1 MSSFYD
7 IGAKGIGRVFIK
19 NTKGEQV
26 FRVDFSGSS
35 RPEPIQEPGST
46 LTSASLPVLAIENMP
61 AWHTVLVPLKD
72 VVVPE
77 PQTLSVYYEENSIE
91 QSLGFFVLGLL
102 EVPMPTPERIAALK
116 SDPRAN
122 KVAMIRLGC
131 KTCDSHLSIYAAIE
145 KKGDPPKDAI
155 WYQDLGE
162 IFECTCG
169 STRFPLKYI
178 RQNMHGLLVDQ
189 TFPFGSVHLQLC
201 MNSKHCSKH
210 IRHSDVDRK
219 ELYRRG
225 TSAISGHKYGTFP
238 SVVSRAYLHEALN
251 SDKV

>member
-1 MSSFYD
+1 MSKVPRVAFLGVCEHGRYFYSENSVASYHNLLGLSRFVISFIYPLNLATMQCVFAVYD

-19 NTKGEQV
+19 NAKGEQV

-91 QSLGFFVLGLL
+91 QSLGFLVLGLL

-169 STRFPLKYI
+169 ST
-178 RQNMHGLLVDQ
+178 
-189 TFPFGSVHLQLC
+189 
-201 MNSKHCSKH
+201 NSH
-210 IRHSDVDRK
+210 
-219 ELYRRG
+219 
-225 TSAISGHKYGTFP
+225 
-238 SVVSRAYLHEALN
+238 
-251 SDKV
+251 